1 MNKKIVN
8 KKNRSGKRF
17 KRHARIRQKVW
28 GTAKRP
34 RLVVF
39 RSLRNLEGQIV
50 NDDMGHTVIG
60 LSTLSPA
67 LENFETEKQ
76 NVKLEKARAAGLL
89 LAEQATEKGVKEVVF
104 DRGGYKY
111 HGRVMAF
118 AEGAREGGLKF

>member
-1 MNKKIVN
+1 MNKILN
-8 KKNRSGKRF
+8 NSRAGKRL
-17 KRHARIRQKVW
+17 KRHTRIRKKVW
-28 GTAKRP
+28 GTAERP

-39 RSLRNLEGQIV
+39 RSLRNLEGQLV
-50 NDDMGHTVIG
+50 NDDIGHTVAG

-67 LENFETEKQ
+67 LENFETDKQ
-76 NVKLEKARAAGLL
+76 NVKLERARAAGVL
-89 LAEQATEKGVKEVVF
+89 LAQQAMEKGLKEVVF